1 MTVFAGHYG
10 QLELKRFADT
20 NALNLN
26 ISKSDLDVSRKRFTL
41 SDKNFLD
48 IQNGTITTGDRV
60 SITTE
65 DSRGL
70 PFRLFTNLENTEFID
85 NPKVSNGY
93 LPIEFFANVDAMGAI
108 RMYRSFADAI
118 ANSGENYLAIPLTV
132 ANGSEPWSVSV
143 NLLPGAFNSV
153 GKVLGFEISTERE
166 TVDTTSL
173 GDAFRGF
180 SNSGISGSG
189 KVDCLF
195 DFKNF
200 ESEEVPLAIAQLVQ
214 KIEIGSRFLGRFY
227 LLEPSGDPP
236 PGFSIFDGV
245 FYELNGLFVRSSFVI
260 RADLIAECSFDF
272 ITSGE
277 FILQA
282 GATPVPITTE
292 DDVNIVNETT
302 LEDLG
307 VLNETD

>member
-10 QLELKRFADT
+10 DLELKRFADT
-20 NALNLN
+20 RILNFN
-26 ISKSDLDVSRKRFTL
+26 ITRADLDVGRKRFAF

-48 IQNGTITTGDRV
+48 IRKGTITTGDRIRV
-60 SITTE
+60 TTS

-70 PFRLFTNLENTEFID
+70 PFRLYTNVSNTEFQD
-85 NPKVSNGY
+85 NPTESNGY
-93 LPIEFFANVDAMGAI
+93 LPVEFFANVDSMGAI
-108 RMYRSFADAI
+108 RMYRTFADAI
-118 ANSGENYLAIPLTV
+118 ANTGDKYLAVPISTPS
-132 ANGSEPWSVSV
+132 GSDPWKVDVSI
-143 NLLPGAFNSV
+143 LPGTFNAV

-180 SNSGISGSG
+180 THSGISGSG

-195 DFKNF
+195 DFKDVDG
-200 ESEEVPLAIAQLVQ
+200 EEVPLAIAQFVQ
-214 KIEIGSRFLGRFY
+214 KIEIGSKFVGRFY
-227 LLEPSGDPP
+227 LLEPSQDPP
-236 PGFSIFDGV
+236 PGFTSDDGV
-245 FYELNGLFVRSSFVI
+245 FYEVNGIFVRSSLVI

-282 GATPVPITTE
+282 GATPVAITTE
-292 DDVNIVNETT
+292 DDVKLGNETT